1 MKSRRRILC
10 LAALALVLAGAG
22 FAAARLLHREAPD
35 PQAPLPAFAFAQEAA
50 PARILERAQEIAG
63 GEPLFL
69 LPVCEIDWEAQ
80 SYVPAESAYG
90 GRTWVLGTEA
100 GGLYRLAETFSPDLV
115 LAIDDS
121 ENLGLPYDESLGR
134 ALLEEAGAQG
144 CEPLALVYIGQHWL
158 LAQDAEGAHFACGME
173 EIGGDAPAFLNEG
186 EFLRRHR
193 AFLDHH
199 GPQTTEVVQLEP

>member
-10 LAALALVLAGAG
+10 LAALALVLASAG

-35 PQAPLPAFAFAQEAA
+35 PQAPSPAFAFAQE
-50 PARILERAQEIAG
+50 
-63 GEPLFL
+63 

-144 CEPLALVYIGQHWL
+144 CEPLAFVYIGQHWL

-173 EIGGDAPAFLNEG
+173 EIDGDAPAFLNEG

-193 AFLDHH
+193 AFLDHYS
-199 GPQTTEVVQLEP
+199 PQITEVVQLEP

>member
-1 MKSRRRILC
+1 
-10 LAALALVLAGAG
+10 
-22 FAAARLLHREAPD
+22 
-35 PQAPLPAFAFAQEAA
+35 
-50 PARILERAQEIAG
+50 
-63 GEPLFL
+63 
-69 LPVCEIDWEAQ
+69 
-80 SYVPAESAYG
+80 
-90 GRTWVLGTEA
+90 
-100 GGLYRLAETFSPDLV
+100 V

-134 ALLEEAGAQG
+134 ALLEEANAQG
-144 CEPLALVYIGQHWL
+144 CEPLAFVYIGQHWL

-193 AFLDHH
+193 AFLDHY

>member
-22 FAAARLLHREAPD
+22 FVAARLLHREAPD

-50 PARILERAQEIAG
+50 PARILERAQEI
-63 GEPLFL
+63 
-69 LPVCEIDWEAQ
+69 
-80 SYVPAESAYG
+80 
-90 GRTWVLGTEA
+90 A

-134 ALLEEAGAQG
+134 ALLEEANAQG
-144 CEPLALVYIGQHWL
+144 CEPLAFVYIGQHWL
-158 LAQDAEGAHFACGME
+158 LAQDADARGKGGGLGQSGAH
-173 EIGGDAPAFLNEG
+173 GGQGLPLG
-186 EFLRRHR
+186 GVIL
-193 AFLDHH
+193 L
-199 GPQTTEVVQLEP
+199 

>member
-22 FAAARLLHREAPD
+22 FAAARLRPHEAPD

-50 PARILERAQEIAG
+50 PARILERAQEI
-63 GEPLFL
+63 
-69 LPVCEIDWEAQ
+69 
-80 SYVPAESAYG
+80 
-90 GRTWVLGTEA
+90 A

-134 ALLEEAGAQG
+134 ALLEEANAQG
-144 CEPLALVYIGQHWL
+144 CEPLALVNIGQHWL

-193 AFLDHH
+193 AFLDHY

>member
-10 LAALALVLAGAG
+10 LAALALVLVGAG

-50 PARILERAQEIAG
+50 PARILERAQEI
-63 GEPLFL
+63 
-69 LPVCEIDWEAQ
+69 
-80 SYVPAESAYG
+80 
-90 GRTWVLGTEA
+90 A

-173 EIGGDAPAFLNEG
+173 EIGGDAPVFLTEG

-193 AFLDHH
+193 AFLDHY